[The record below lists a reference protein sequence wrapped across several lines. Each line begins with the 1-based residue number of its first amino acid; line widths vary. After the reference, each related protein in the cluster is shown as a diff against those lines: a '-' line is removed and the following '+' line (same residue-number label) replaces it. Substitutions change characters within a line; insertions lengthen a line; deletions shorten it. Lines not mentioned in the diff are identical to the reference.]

1 MTKIKI
7 CGLTSIDDILTVN
20 EYQPD
25 YVGFVFAKKSR
36 RFISAKQAARFKQ
49 HLSKQITAV
58 GVFVNE
64 PKERVAELLNQNIIQ
79 IAQLHGNETDQ
90 EIVWIKQQTEKPVI
104 KAVSMHR
111 KDDIPYWQKS
121 SADYLLFDNGT
132 GGTGMAFDWNL
143 LTESDKPYFLAG
155 GIHSGNLAKAL
166 TKDAYAIDLS
176 SGVETNGTKDPDKI
190 AEIIR
195 MVRGTSAN
203 KANSLI

>member
-1 MTKIKI
+1 M
-7 CGLTSIDDILTVN
+7 DDILTVN
-20 EYQPD
+20 EYQLD
-25 YVGFVFAKKSR
+25 YIGFVFAQKSR
-36 RFISAKQAARFKQ
+36 RFISVKQAARCKQ
-49 HLSKQITAV
+49 FLSEQITSV

-79 IAQLHGNETDQ
+79 VAQLHGNETEQ
-90 EIVWIKQQTEKPVI
+90 EIIWIKQQTGKPVI
-104 KAVSMHR
+104 KAVSVHS
-111 KDDIPYWQKS
+111 KDDVPYWQQS
-121 SADYLLFDNGT
+121 SADYLLFDNGA

-166 TKDAYAIDLS
+166 TKGAYAIDLS

-190 AEIIR
+190 AEVIR